1 MWLRDQRFQ
10 RWIGGGFLERFSIRV
25 VSALEMMSLMGHKDL
40 DVTRLIR
47 KVRRERRWLITSNEA
62 FTIYSLARAQARL
75 PGHMAEV
82 GTYEGGSTK
91 MICEAKGD
99 RPFHVFDT
107 FEGMPEPKD
116 GDRIVHHAGA
126 YACSLASVSGYL
138 KQYPNVQ
145 FYKGKFPD
153 TASPV
158 ENLRFSF
165 VHLDVD
171 LYESTLGCLKFFYPR
186 MEPGGIILSHDYS
199 ILAGVRQAFAE
210 YLADKPESLVELPS
224 TQCMVVKQSAPVAV

>member
-1 MWLRDQRFQ
+1 MLLRDQRFQ
-10 RWIGGGFLERFSIRV
+10 RLIGGGWMERMSIRF
-25 VSALEMMSLMGHKDL
+25 VSMLEMWGLMGHKDV

-47 KVRRERRWLITSNEA
+47 RVRRERRWLITSNEA
-62 FTIYSLARAQARL
+62 FTLYALARAQARM
-75 PGHMAEV
+75 PGQMAEV

-107 FEGMPEPKD
+107 FEGMPEPRN
-116 GDRIVHHAGA
+116 GDRVVHFAGA

-138 KQYPNVQ
+138 AAYPHVQ
-145 FYKGKFPD
+145 FYKGRFPE
-153 TASPV
+153 TAGPV
-158 ENLRFSF
+158 ADVRFSF

-171 LYESTLGCLKFFYPR
+171 LYESTLGCLEFFYPR

-199 ILAGVRQAFAE
+199 ILAGVRQAFHE
-210 YLADKPESLVELPS
+210 YLADKAECLVELPS
-224 TQCMVVKQSAPVAV
+224 TQCMIVKR